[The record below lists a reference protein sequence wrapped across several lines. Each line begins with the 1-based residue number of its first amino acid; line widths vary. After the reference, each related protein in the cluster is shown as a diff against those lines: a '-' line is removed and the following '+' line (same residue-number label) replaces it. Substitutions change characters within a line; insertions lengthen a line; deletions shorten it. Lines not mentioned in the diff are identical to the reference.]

1 MKDHFLIVLVIGSL
15 MVGMPP
21 VFAHHGNAAFELDKV
36 QTLQATITQ
45 FVWGNPHSIIFFDA
59 KNDKGE
65 VQHWSCESV
74 QPALLHR
81 AGWTRDSLKP
91 GDRVTILL
99 HPVKSGNPVGYLVKV
114 ILADGQELSM
124 PRL

>member
-1 MKDHFLIVLVIGSL
+1 MKAHFPIVMVIGL
-15 MVGMPP
+15 LIVGMPM
-21 VFAHHGNAAFELDKV
+21 FAHHGNAAFELDKV
-36 QTLQATITQ
+36 QTLQATVTQ

-91 GDRVTILL
+91 GDKVTILL
-99 HPVKSGNPVGYLVKV
+99 HPGKSGNPVGYLVKV

>member
-1 MKDHFLIVLVIGSL
+1 MRTKSSIVFVMLL
-15 MVGMPP
+15 MFGTP

-36 QTLQATITQ
+36 ETLQATITQ
-45 FVWGNPHSIIFFDA
+45 FAWGNPHSIIFFDA

-81 AGWTRDSLKP
+81 AGWTRESLKP
-91 GDRVTILL
+91 GDKVTIQL
-99 HPVKSGNPVGYLVKV
+99 HPGKSGNPVGYLVKV

-124 PRL
+124 MPRL

>member
-1 MKDHFLIVLVIGSL
+1 MRTKFSLVFVMLL
-15 MVGMPP
+15 MLGLP

-36 QTLQATITQ
+36 ESLQATITQ

-81 AGWTRDSLKP
+81 AGWTRESLKP
-91 GDRVTILL
+91 GDKVTIQL
-99 HPVKSGNPVGYLVKV
+99 HPGKSGNPVGYLVKV
-114 ILADGQELSM
+114 ILTDGQELRM
-124 PRL
+124 TPRL